1 MPRRDS
7 TRPSIEDDDDVTPLR
22 RSLRTS
28 TQRDAHH
35 LNYDAKSHPLDAY
48 TRPAQYK
55 RRLKAHDIPVIDLD
69 TDGDDPSDEDADSG
83 DDDDTISYGS
93 RTRKRRS
100 TSSRQSSR
108 MKRRRSNDDD
118 DDRQRCSNL
127 TDIKRM
133 TKLYLNAWEVAIKDL
148 PPPEQLGFQASQYQ
162 SAWEQFALPNQPEPV
177 NDDGAISME
186 DDPTDDLDVMMSTQV
201 NNGLNNFDL
210 AFNASTQRSTMSAAD
225 SMQDHLDEAPMLD
238 VAPQVRP
245 ISEPRSSFAPIAS
258 PPASGRAK
266 RTVDAISIH
275 EDPPSTAVNNWSR
288 QHLNRV
294 MTRPMSRDEQKENDV
309 EDEEEDEEE
318 VAESIVFQEAISRV
332 TSSRLPSRTSTGAT
346 ESTIAQ
352 HASPGKSA
360 EPNTRRFKT
369 PAERG
374 RSGREASSDDTI
386 AAPTAVV
393 GKPSSQGKVPS
404 TSASKPSS
412 QLKAKTVY
420 EDSSE
425 EGSEQDEEEE
435 EEDETREKAVEE
447 EVRSE
452 EEEVRSE
459 EEEEDD
465 EDDDA
470 VKSEPISSSARR

>member
-1 MPRRDS
+1 MPRRES
-7 TRPSIEDDDDVTPLR
+7 TRLSIEDDNDITPLR

-55 RRLKAHDIPVIDLD
+55 RRLKAHDIPVIDLSS
-69 TDGDDPSDEDADSG
+69 DGDDHPDQDDDSG

-108 MKRRRSNDDD
+108 MKRRRSNDD

-162 SAWEQFALPNQPEPV
+162 SAWEQFAMSNQPEPV
-177 NDDGAISME
+177 KDDDAISVE
-186 DDPTDDLDVMMSTQV
+186 DDPTDDLDVMMSTQL
-201 NNGLNNFDL
+201 NNGLNNFHL

-225 SMQDHLDEAPMLD
+225 SKQDHLDEAPMLD
-238 VAPQVRP
+238 VAPQVCP

-258 PPASGRAK
+258 PPAYGRVK
-266 RTVDAISIH
+266 KTDAAIAIH
-275 EDPPSTAVNNWSR
+275 EDPPSAAVSEWSR

-294 MTRPMSRDEQKENDV
+294 ISRTMSRDEQKENDV
-309 EDEEEDEEE
+309 YDEEDEEE
-318 VAESIVFQEAISRV
+318 IAESIVFQDAISRV

-360 EPNTRRFKT
+360 ETNTRRFKT

-386 AAPTAVV
+386 ASPSGVVAKPSSQTKAPSALA
-393 GKPSSQGKVPS
+393 GKPSSQMK
-404 TSASKPSS
+404 T
-412 QLKAKTVY
+412 KTVY
-420 EDSSE
+420 EDSDE
-425 EGSEQDEEEE
+425 ESVQDEDEDEDNSHAKAVEEENESSEAEEE
-435 EEDETREKAVEE
+435 EEDDD
-447 EVRSE
+447 
-452 EEEVRSE
+452 
-459 EEEEDD
+459 DD

>member
-1 MPRRDS
+1 
-7 TRPSIEDDDDVTPLR
+7 
-22 RSLRTS
+22 
-28 TQRDAHH
+28 
-35 LNYDAKSHPLDAY
+35 
-48 TRPAQYK
+48 
-55 RRLKAHDIPVIDLD
+55 
-69 TDGDDPSDEDADSG
+69 
-83 DDDDTISYGS
+83 
-93 RTRKRRS
+93 
-100 TSSRQSSR
+100 
-108 MKRRRSNDDD
+108 
-118 DDRQRCSNL
+118 
-127 TDIKRM
+127 M

-162 SAWEQFALPNQPEPV
+162 SAWEQFAMPNQPVPV
-177 NDDGAISME
+177 NDDDAISMD
-186 DDPTDDLDVMMSTQV
+186 DDPTDDLDVMMSTQL

-238 VAPQVRP
+238 VVPQVRP

-258 PPASGRAK
+258 PPASGRVK
-266 RTVDAISIH
+266 KTDAAIPIH
-275 EDPPSTAVNNWSR
+275 EDSPSAAINNWSR

-309 EDEEEDEEE
+309 EDEDEDEEE

-360 EPNTRRFKT
+360 ESNTRRFKT

-374 RSGREASSDDTI
+374 RDASSDDTI
-386 AAPTAVV
+386 AAPSTVAAKLSSQTKASSTST
-393 GKPSSQGKVPS
+393 GKPSSQMK
-404 TSASKPSS
+404 T
-412 QLKAKTVY
+412 KTVY
-420 EDSSE
+420 EDSDE
-425 EGSEQDEEEE
+425 ESEQ
-435 EEDETREKAVEE
+435 EEDEDEDKDTSHDKAVEE
-447 EVRSE
+447 EESSE
-452 EEEVRSE
+452 EEEK
-459 EEEEDD
+459 DD

>member
-7 TRPSIEDDDDVTPLR
+7 ARLSIEDDDDVTPLR

-55 RRLKAHDIPVIDLD
+55 RRLKAHKIPVIDLD
-69 TDGDDPSDEDADSG
+69 SDGDNREDDDDDTG

-118 DDRQRCSNL
+118 DRQRCSNP

-162 SAWEQFALPNQPEPV
+162 SAWEQFAMPNQPVPV
-177 NDDGAISME
+177 NDDDAISMD
-186 DDPTDDLDVMMSTQV
+186 DDPTDDLDVMMSTQL

-238 VAPQVRP
+238 VVPQVRP
-245 ISEPRSSFAPIAS
+245 ISEPRSSFVPIAS
-258 PPASGRAK
+258 PPASGRVK
-266 RTVDAISIH
+266 KTDAAIPIH
-275 EDPPSTAVNNWSR
+275 EDSPSAAINNWSR

-309 EDEEEDEEE
+309 QDEEDEEE
-318 VAESIVFQEAISRV
+318 VAESIVFQEAISCA

-352 HASPGKSA
+352 PASPGKSA
-360 EPNTRRFKT
+360 ELNTRRFKT

-386 AAPTAVV
+386 AAPSAVV
-393 GKPSSQGKVPS
+393 GRPNSQGKVPS

-435 EEDETREKAVEE
+435 AEDETREKAVEE
-447 EVRSE
+447 EES
-452 EEEVRSE
+452 SE

-465 EDDDA
+465 EEDDDA